1 MRAELANFETERNAL
16 LDQLK
21 DFAVSVRSHAHCG
34 KWIEQQPID
43 AVTAY
48 VYRQDI

>member
-21 DFAVSVRSHAHCG
+21 DFAVSVWSHAHCG

-48 VYRQDI
+48 VYI